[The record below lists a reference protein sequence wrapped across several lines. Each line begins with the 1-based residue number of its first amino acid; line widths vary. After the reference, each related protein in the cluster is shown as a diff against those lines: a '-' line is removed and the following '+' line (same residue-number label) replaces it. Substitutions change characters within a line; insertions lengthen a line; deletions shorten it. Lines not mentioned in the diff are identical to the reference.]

1 MAYLKRN
8 INLLLLVLCVLLI
21 GFTLSITS
29 YSQNQFETI
38 TVQYYDRVNE
48 YKGVIDELQDREQA
62 LNTTSFELTRKTQD
76 SAKLNELYSSVE
88 AERDDLEL
96 TLKATQTDLSQT
108 KAQLSAAQSTISNRD
123 VEIKLLTND
132 ADDYN
137 ELIGDL
143 DDAIDE
149 AKITDPNANWGDI
162 DDIVSDLK
170 RIS

>member
-1 MAYLKRN
+1 
-8 INLLLLVLCVLLI
+8 
-21 GFTLSITS
+21 
-29 YSQNQFETI
+29 
-38 TVQYYDRVNE
+38 VNE